1 MDDSTGV
8 DPRERTVLVHLSV
21 LVPAVVGSSADEVAD
36 AIMGAI
42 EVGSDDPSMAGL
54 HVTVTLAEEV

>member
-8 DPRERTVLVHLSV
+8 DPAPRIILIHLNV
-21 LVPAVVGSSADEVAD
+21 EVPGIVGSDAEEVA
-36 AIMGAI
+36 AAVMGAI

-54 HVTVTLAEEV
+54 KVTLALAEEV